1 MHVLQINS
9 ISQVSST
16 DWNNLAGIAY
26 PFLRHEFLLALE
38 ENGSVCQKTGWIPA
52 HLLVLDDNKLVAF
65 MPLYLKEHS
74 WGEYVFDHQWAQAY
88 QQHDLN
94 YYPKWLTAIPF
105 TPCQGARIVFNNAID
120 TFEITHLLFSFIKN
134 LSIQH
139 NISSWHCLFPY
150 PTTSPLFNTLQLII
164 REGVQF
170 QWLNKNYQ
178 NFDDFLQLLTT
189 SKRKMI
195 KRERRRV
202 TEQGISLRRI
212 SGLDV
217 SAVQWQIFY
226 DFYAMTYLKKGSQPY
241 LNLAFFQQ
249 IARTMGDQILLVL
262 AYKDD
267 SPIAA
272 ALNFIGKDTLYG
284 RYWGCYDEYKS
295 LHFETCYYQGLD
307 YCIEQGLKRFDSGAQ
322 GEHKISRG
330 FEPITTY
337 SVHWIKEKRFTKA
350 IQQFV
355 TEEKIAVE
363 QYKQNTTAYL
373 PFKKEL

>member
-38 ENGSVCQKTGWIPA
+38 ESGSVCQKTGWIPA

-178 NFDDFLQLLTT
+178 NFDDFLQRLTT

-337 SVHWIKEKRFTKA
+337 SVHWIKDKRFTKA

>member
-38 ENGSVCQKTGWIPA
+38 ESGSVCQKTGWIPA

-120 TFEITHLLFSFIKN
+120 TLEITHLLFSFIKN

-337 SVHWIKEKRFTKA
+337 SVHWIKDKRFTKA

>member
-38 ENGSVCQKTGWIPA
+38 ESGSVCQKTGWIPA

-337 SVHWIKEKRFTKA
+337 SVHWIKGKRFTKA

-373 PFKKEL
+373 PFRKEL